1 MLSYQEPR
9 ISDVK
14 YRYKIPRAQNTK
26 VICSINY
33 ESKAGN
39 RYPTPDIQKLNIATH
54 MRGYH
59 IYLVIEETEDSTI
72 NSVKIDRHLEV
83 DLYIFCKTV
92 KMEYPSK
99 SAL

>member
-1 MLSYQEPR
+1 
-9 ISDVK
+9 
-14 YRYKIPRAQNTK
+14 
-26 VICSINY
+26 
-33 ESKAGN
+33 
-39 RYPTPDIQKLNIATH
+39 

-59 IYLVIEETEDSTI
+59 IYLVIEETEDSII
-72 NSVKIDRHLEV
+72 NSVKIERNLEM

>member
-1 MLSYQEPR
+1 
-9 ISDVK
+9 
-14 YRYKIPRAQNTK
+14 
-26 VICSINY
+26 
-33 ESKAGN
+33 
-39 RYPTPDIQKLNIATH
+39 
-54 MRGYH
+54 MRGYN
-59 IYLVIEETEDSTI
+59 IYLIIEETEDSTI